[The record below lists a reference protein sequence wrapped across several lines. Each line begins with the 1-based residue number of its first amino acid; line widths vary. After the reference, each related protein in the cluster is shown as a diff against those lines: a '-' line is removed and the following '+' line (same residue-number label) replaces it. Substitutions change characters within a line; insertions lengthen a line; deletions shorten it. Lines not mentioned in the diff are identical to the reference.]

1 MQNDEVVHMTLKELE
16 VVLNLIK
23 KTPIDMGLYPLFI
36 KLLEQRTKIIDA
48 TPVAVDVVDD

>member
-36 KLLEQRTKIIDA
+36 KLLEQRTKIVDA
-48 TPVAVDVVDD
+48 TPVAVDVVDN